1 MIVVIIR
8 YLSFIESKFTNKFL
22 IYNCNTAL
30 KHKNVKTGIA
40 THFTI
45 RENNNRCYLLNYP
58 IFHVEFIREYTLMYI
73 ESYTTCVKFS

>member
-1 MIVVIIR
+1 MIVVIIWH
-8 YLSFIESKFTNKFL
+8 LKFIESKFTQKFL

-45 RENNNRCYLLNYP
+45 WKINNRCYLLKYP
-58 IFHVEFIREYTLMYI
+58 IFHIEFISEYTLMYT
-73 ESYTTCVKFS
+73 ESCV